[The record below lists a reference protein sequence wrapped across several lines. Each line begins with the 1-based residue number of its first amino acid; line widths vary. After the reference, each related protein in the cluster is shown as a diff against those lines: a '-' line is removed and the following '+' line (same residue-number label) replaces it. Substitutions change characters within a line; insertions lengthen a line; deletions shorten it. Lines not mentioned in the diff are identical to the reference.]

1 MTMILMMMR
10 RPRRTIIVKRMAM
23 VKEMKMVLTRIK
35 KRQMRMT
42 IARTDKSRTSGIQL
56 VDIKIFVTT
65 SL

>member
-1 MTMILMMMR
+1 M
-10 RPRRTIIVKRMAM
+10 KRMAM